1 MSQHNPDSR
10 QSRSGS
16 DLDVIR
22 AAFIPLLDAA
32 VLIVAAEKGFAAREG
47 LELHLTRE
55 LSWANIRDRVSIGH
69 FDVAHMLAPLPIAST
84 IGVGHWTV
92 PMVTPMSM
100 GQGGHAFT
108 VSIGLWRAMA
118 TAGAPENGDP
128 VLIGKALK
136 QVIAARART
145 GQPPLT
151 FGMVFPFSCHNYDLR
166 YWLAASGIHPD
177 RDVRLVVVPPP
188 FTVDSLTA
196 GHIDAFCV
204 GEPWNSLAV
213 ATGVGRIAT
222 TKAAI
227 WRGGPDKVLGMRAEW
242 AAAHPDQLNCLL
254 RALQYAGIWCDDLG
268 NHAELAH
275 LMAGPRFLDCP
286 PEIARRGLAGSLLL
300 GEANAHAIP
309 DFILFAQRAANFP
322 WTSHA
327 LWMFSQMVRWGQ
339 VEFTPQTLAAAR
351 STFRPDLYRAALA
364 GIDVAMP
371 KANAKVEGALAAPT
385 PVASSNGK
393 LLLGPDGFFD
403 GLRFDPDDIERYIA
417 GFEIRADKTN
427 VL

>member
-1 MSQHNPDSR
+1 
-10 QSRSGS
+10 
-16 DLDVIR
+16 
-22 AAFIPLLDAA
+22 
-32 VLIVAAEKGFAAREG
+32 
-47 LELHLTRE
+47 
-55 LSWANIRDRVSIGH
+55 
-69 FDVAHMLAPLPIAST
+69 MLAPLPIAST
-84 IGVGHWTV
+84 IGVGHWMV
-92 PMVTPMSM
+92 PMVAPMSM

-108 VSIGLWRAMA
+108 VSTGLWRALA

-128 VLIGKALK
+128 ILIGKALRH
-136 QVIAARART
+136 VITARERT

-151 FGMVFPFSCHNYDLR
+151 FGVVFPFACHNYDLR

-196 GHIDAFCV
+196 GHVDGFCV

-222 TKAAI
+222 TKAAL
-227 WRGGPDKVLGMRAEW
+227 WRGGPDKVLGMRTEW
-242 AAAHPDQLNCLL
+242 AESHPDQLNRLL
-254 RALQYAGIWCDDLG
+254 RALHYAGIWCDDSG

-300 GEANAHAIP
+300 GEAHAHAIP
-309 DFILFAQRAANFP
+309 DFIMFAQRAANFP

-339 VEFTPQTLAAAR
+339 VEFTPQTLAAAKA
-351 STFRPDLYRAALA
+351 TFRPDLYRAALA

-417 GFEIRADKTN
+417 GFAIHADK
-427 VL
+427 VVGV

>member
-1 MSQHNPDSR
+1 MSQHSYDAHSSR
-10 QSRSGS
+10 GEAA
-16 DLDVIR
+16 DNVIR
-22 AAFIPLLDAA
+22 AGFIPLLDAA

-47 LELHLTRE
+47 LQLLLTRE
-55 LSWANIRDRVSIGH
+55 MSWANVRDRVSIGH

-108 VSIGLWRAMA
+108 VSTGLWRALA
-118 TAGAPENGDP
+118 AAGAPENGDP
-128 VLIGKALK
+128 VLIGKALR

-151 FGMVFPFSCHNYDLR
+151 FGVVFPFACHNYDLR

-196 GHIDAFCV
+196 GHVDGFCV

-227 WRGGPDKVLGMRAEW
+227 WCGGPDKVLGMRAEW
-242 AAAHPDQLNCLL
+242 ALGHSDQLDRLL
-254 RALQYAGIWCDDLG
+254 RALHHAGLWCDDPG

-275 LMAGPRFLDCP
+275 LLSGPRFLDCP

-300 GEANAHAIP
+300 GETNIHAIP
-309 DFILFAQRAANFP
+309 DFIMFAQRAANFP
-322 WTSHA
+322 WISHA

-351 STFRPDLYRAALA
+351 STFRPDLYRTALA
-364 GIDVAMP
+364 GLDVAMP
-371 KANAKVEGALAAPT
+371 TANAKVEGALAAPT

-403 GLRFDPDDIERYIA
+403 GQRFDPDDIESYIA
-417 GFEIRADKTN
+417 AFDIHADGLR
-427 VL
+427 VV